1 MTVVNR
7 LHVGFPKLRH
17 RILVELTSHCP
28 SELCLIYIPVV
39 ISNAGKP
46 TQIELFDVD
55 DLNQRHHE
63 GSQILKLFLKALIQK
78 QCRSLFEISCL
89 VKNSTVLAQL
99 V

>member
-7 LHVGFPKLRH
+7 LHVGFPKLRY

-46 TQIELFDVD
+46 GQVELFDVYN
-55 DLNQRHHE
+55 LNQGHHE
-63 GSQILKLFLKALIQK
+63 GSQLLKLFLKALVQK

>member
-1 MTVVNR
+1 MTMVNR
-7 LHVGFPKLRH
+7 LHVGFPELRN

-28 SELCLIYIPVV
+28 SQLCLVYIAVV

-46 TQIELFDVD
+46 GQIELFDVYN
-55 DLNQRHHE
+55 LNQRNHE
-63 GSQILKLFLKALIQK
+63 GSQLLKLLLKALVQK

-99 V
+99 I